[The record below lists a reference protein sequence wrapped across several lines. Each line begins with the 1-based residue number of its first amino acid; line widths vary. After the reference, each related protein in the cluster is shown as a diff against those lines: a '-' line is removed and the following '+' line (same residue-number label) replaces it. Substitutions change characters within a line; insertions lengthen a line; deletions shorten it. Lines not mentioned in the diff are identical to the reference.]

1 MELETNESIVT
12 IEWRIEDIVK
22 AMKETGIEPTEEN
35 LSQFLKSRNLRML
48 EETSISAGWDVIYS
62 ILESQKGNF
71 NSGKVNHES
80 V

>member
-1 MELETNESIVT
+1 MELETNENIVT
-12 IEWRIEDIVK
+12 IEWRIEDIVE

-62 ILESQKGNF
+62 ILESQKGNL
-71 NSGKVNHES
+71 NSGEVNHES